1 MQNDKLCSLCKA
13 METNDGCVIVI
24 ELNKD
29 DPLFNKKKSL
39 LHNRGFKTKEYIPLN
54 RSECHESISDTLEKM
69 LQIARIISLNEVEL
83 YFSEV
88 DVSSSVK
95 FYSVKNEVEALNSIL
110 SLVKNMLSNEKHMEM
125 DVLRDL
131 QNEIGFKLQE
141 VGDKFSRQT
150 SFDRSYSCDKEKC
163 LVQWGENNGLKTRL
177 EIAYVK
183 GAGRG
188 AIVTEDLKVGDVA
201 LEVPVSI
208 IISEELVYKSDMYNV
223 LEKIDGIS
231 SETMLLLW
239 SMKEKHNCSSKFKMY
254 FDTLPENFNTGLS
267 FGVDAIMALDGTLLL
282 EEIMQAK
289 EHLRTQYD
297 ELVPQLCKNH
307 PDIFPPTLY
316 TWEEF
321 LWACELWY
329 SNSMKVMF
337 AEGKLR
343 TCLIPIA
350 GFLNHS
356 LCPHILNYGRVD
368 SATNSLKFPLS
379 RPCRA
384 GEQCFLSYGNLSS
397 SHLTTFYGF
406 LPEGDNPYDV
416 IPLDI
421 DIDQVDCVEASPLS
435 NWSNHM
441 VRGTWLSKNHDM
453 FYYGLPSPLL
463 DYLRRARG
471 AMLHT
476 ETCLQAKLKIEIEVL
491 EDLQSTF
498 SSMMENLGD
507 TDADV
512 VNRENL
518 NWDVMLALEFKD
530 RQSKIISSILNSC
543 DAGLKLLENELS
555 KCTMSD

>member
-1 MQNDKLCSLCKA
+1 MEGALRLFNLRLNCEGLRQIENRMLWFLCSLCKA

-321 LWACELWY
+321 LWACELW
-329 SNSMKVMF
+329 
-337 AEGKLR
+337 
-343 TCLIPIA
+343 
-350 GFLNHS
+350 
-356 LCPHILNYGRVD
+356 
-368 SATNSLKFPLS
+368 
-379 RPCRA
+379 PCRA